1 MNDIIDR
8 ANEQA
13 QRNLDAA
20 LDAARIKSQVAIAND
35 IADCIDCDK
44 PIGEK
49 RKQFM
54 PSATRCIRCQN
65 DHEAQE
71 RRR

>member
-1 MNDIIDR
+1 MTDIVDL
-8 ANEQA
+8 ANRQI
-13 QRNLDAA
+13 QQMLDVS
-20 LDAARIKSQVAIAND
+20 LRRIYTAPANS
-35 IADCIDCDK
+35 IYECVDCDK

-54 PSATRCIRCQN
+54 PSATRCIPCQN
-65 DHEAQE
+65 EHEAWE